1 MENDFLQNL
10 KWVEL
15 AEIEDYVGVP
25 MDEWTENAS
34 KAKLAFA
41 MQYLM
46 AKRKKTDLT
55 LKDAEQMTIK
65 ELSELAGV
73 LLNPKEVVTP

>member
-1 MENDFLQNL
+1 MQNL

-15 AEIEDYVGVP
+15 AEIEDYVGVS

-55 LKDAEQMTIK
+55 LKDA
-65 ELSELAGV
+65 
-73 LLNPKEVVTP
+73 

>member
-1 MENDFLQNL
+1 
-10 KWVEL
+10 
-15 AEIEDYVGVP
+15 
-25 MDEWTENAS
+25 
-34 KAKLAFA
+34 
-41 MQYLM
+41 M